1 MSVTSMSGMWS
12 LLQAHTLNSHGQE
25 RPVNH
30 LNEWGGYSR
39 RLGMPVFTA
48 WRDQTTFDKV
58 EKTVTALV
66 LDSDWSGT
74 TGVNNQ
80 ERWLKYAEEHNDGV
94 ASFFIIHA
102 LDEEATPRKVQYID
116 DDAIFVGNVV
126 RDGTKTLIVGRRQ
139 ALLT

>member
-1 MSVTSMSGMWS
+1 MSVTSMTGMWS
-12 LLQAHTLNSHGQE
+12 LLQTHTLNSQGQE
-25 RPVNH
+25 RAVNH
-30 LNEWGGYSR
+30 LNEWGGYSK

-80 ERWLKYAEEHNDGV
+80 ERWLKYAEEHNNGS
-94 ASFFIIHA
+94 AAFFIIHA
-102 LDEEATPRKVQYID
+102 LDEGATPRKVQYID
-116 DDAIFVGNVV
+116 DDAIFVGKVV
-126 RDGTKTLIVGRRQ
+126 REGAKTYIVGRRQ
-139 ALLT
+139 AL

>member
-1 MSVTSMSGMWS
+1 MSVTSMTGMWS
-12 LLQAHTLNSHGQE
+12 LLQTYTLNSQGQE
-25 RPVNH
+25 RDVNH

-80 ERWLKYAEEHNDGV
+80 ARWLRYAEEHNDGV
-94 ASFFIIHA
+94 AAFFIIHA
-102 LDEEATPRKVQYID
+102 RDEDATPRKVQYID
-116 DDAIFVGNVV
+116 DDAVFVGKVV
-126 RDGTKTLIVGRRQ
+126 REGAKTFIVGRRRP
-139 ALLT
+139 L